1 MKHPTPPPPPTPD
14 PQAALRALRQRAE
27 RRRLASESLP
37 AATAPEVQRLVQELQ
52 VHQIE
57 LEMQYE
63 ELLLAQ
69 TEAESSRMQYVE
81 LYDFAPVGYCT
92 LSRAGTVQQ
101 LNLHTSQLLG
111 QARQRLLGRRL
122 ALFVAPQERD
132 RFAEFLVRL
141 WTAPGQHQSC
151 ELTLRRAD
159 DTPFFAQLE
168 GVAAPDGD
176 DETLPPA
183 SCRLVLLDITARRRA
198 TDALAAS
205 EARFRATFEQ
215 ARDGMVLLDGDCFAD
230 LNAAALRLLGQ
241 PDKNRVLGR
250 HLSEFWPE
258 TQPSGRPTAD
268 VLAQGLH
275 TAQAQGWGR
284 LELRRPGPAGDDR
297 WDELSVNPVVIAGR
311 PLLHAAWRDIT
322 ARKLGEQQLRE
333 SESRLQL
340 ALTAADTGVWGWD
353 LASQQFYQDERA
365 HRIWPLPPLETQ
377 EPPPRRLLAAVHP
390 ADRARVEQALAR
402 TEQEHTMLSLEHRLV
417 RPDGSVRYVSA
428 VGRFSYAEP
437 GGEPLRFTGLMRDV
451 TQRYEL
457 EAELS
462 YHNRLLDNI
471 LRHLPVVLSRQGPDG
486 RYREQ
491 VGLGLRRLGL
501 ADNETRGQP
510 ATEVLPTLAAHFRQ
524 LLAGERHSYVA
535 SFEHAGQPAYYQ
547 CFGFFDSEKEE
558 AVVFAIDITESE
570 LLKEEATR
578 QRLRQQQEVL
588 SAILTTQEEERRRIA
603 EALHNGV
610 GQLLYATRLHLDA
623 LPLSEAVRAGKELL
637 NEAIQATRTIS
648 FELTPSILEDFGL
661 AAALRELVSR
671 IPGSLRVDLNLRG
684 LDQPLPA
691 LLATAVYRIV
701 QELLNNVM
709 KHAQAQEVFV
719 EVSQEDHQV
728 YVSVEDDGVGF
739 DASGPAPRGGIGLA
753 GIRTRV
759 GLLGGTVSSRS
770 RPGQGT
776 GFSLQVPVPPAP
788 AGG

>member
-1 MKHPTPPPPPTPD
+1 MKHPTPPPPPAPD

-132 RFAEFLVRL
+132 RFAEFLARL
-141 WTAPGQHQSC
+141 WAAPGQHQSC

-168 GVAAPDGD
+168 GVAASDGD
-176 DETLPPA
+176 DESLPPT

-215 ARDGMVLLDGDCFAD
+215 SRDGMVLLDDQCFAD
-230 LNAAALRLLGQ
+230 LNPAALRLLGQ
-241 PDKNRVLGR
+241 PDKSRVLG
-250 HLSEFWPE
+250 HCLLEFWPE

-275 TAQAQGWGR
+275 AAQAQGWCR

-333 SESRLQL
+333 SENRLQL
-340 ALTAADTGVWGWD
+340 ALAAADTGVWGWEV
-353 LASQQFYQDERA
+353 ASQQLYQDEQARA
-365 HRIWPLPPLETQ
+365 IWQLPAAPDQAPPLSQ
-377 EPPPRRLLAAVHP
+377 LLAAVHP
-390 ADRARVEQALAR
+390 ADRAHVEQ
-402 TEQEHTMLSLEHRLV
+402 
-417 RPDGSVRYVSA
+417 A

-437 GGEPLRFTGLMRDV
+437 GGEPLRFTGLLRDV
-451 TQRYEL
+451 THRYEL

-471 LRHLPVVLSRQGPDG
+471 LQHLPVVLSRQGLDG

-491 VGLGLRRLGL
+491 TGLGLRRLGL
-501 ADNETRGQP
+501 ADNETRGRL
-510 ATEVLPTLAAHFRQ
+510 ATEVLPTLAAHFRR

-558 AVVFAIDITESE
+558 AVVFAIDVTESE

-623 LPLSEAVRAGKELL
+623 LPPSEAVRASKELL

-776 GFSLQVPVPPAP
+776 SFALQVPVPPAP